1 MTRGDLQQSDGRAF
15 RLAPTLLPV
24 AKRVNAD
31 LESARE
37 LFLAE
42 LGEPSQRRDVF
53 ARLDSALHDAPPR
66 RSADHVLEI
75 TLGEL
80 RNVEVVSHS

>member
-1 MTRGDLQQSDGRAF
+1 M
-15 RLAPTLLPV
+15 LAV
-24 AKRVNAD
+24 
-31 LESARE
+31 
-37 LFLAE
+37 
-42 LGEPSQRRDVF
+42 GEPSPRALDARYYTDDLIWQRERRDVF